1 MTPVFADTSFYIAF
15 TNPKDAWYEAATM
28 IGNQCRGAMVTTEYV
43 LVELGNYLCRP
54 ADREL
59 FLRIVE
65 MLHGDSK
72 TDLLPT
78 SSSLLEAGL
87 ALFAERPDKGWS
99 LTDCISFAVME
110 QYGIKE
116 ALSCDHHFEQAG
128 FRLLLER

>member
-28 IGNQCRGAMVTTEYV
+28 IGNHCRGAMVTTEYV

-54 ADREL
+54 ADRKL

-65 MLHGDSK
+65 MLHADSK
-72 TDLLPT
+72 TVLLPT
-78 SSSLLEAGL
+78 SSRLLEAGL

-110 QYGIKE
+110 QHGIKE